1 MEFSS
6 NLFQKKIKI
15 IEQCIK
21 NNYDA
26 LNNINDMII
35 YLQYLIYY
43 NDQLSN
49 DNYSNICNYVDTLF
63 SNLSYKLMG
72 INYNSTGI
80 GTHGALQYQFFVNN
94 SKLPIDKQKL
104 YLRINISYKS
114 KVRSFVIDIDNLIHK
129 LLYDTYFHIKINKN
143 ENIFYKL
150 PQFKSIIGL
159 VFSCMIYNL
168 TSTECIK
175 KYFNLLLKIYYK
187 IIFIYKNNK
196 TFTSRNEFNKYIF
209 NNNDID
215 DEFNYNIN
223 NLNQT
228 NSIYRYT
235 NAKMIIMPTSLIKN
249 PITKLTMLNF
259 FLNLCYGFAY
269 EYFYYYMNM
278 FHDLDIDIYSIFNKY
293 FNSLEIN
300 NTIILYDNNSLY
312 FDNITNVLLNYLN
325 DKSYSINECEI
336 SKFFDGIHTP
346 ISNIMEYK
354 KQCFNKFLNSEPLT
368 DEELNDFINMIIIN
382 RDINDIKSLLTSK
395 NVLMESLKNNNLN
408 LMQKYKIRYVLREI
422 EEQAQRITDFNIVIK
437 NILNNKKDVLF
448 RDVQNE
454 YFNHDFMILNN
465 YNYIT
470 NCHVLSPKVSS
481 NKPYVIDREIPIVEN
496 DEIFTNSI
504 PEFEDYP
511 VPISKFDLYVF
522 NVLMR
527 NITLYDIKL
536 NKFLPYVGNIFNE
549 YIYDFILDQ
558 NNKQI

>member
-21 NNYDA
+21 NNYDS
-26 LNNINDMII
+26 LNNINDIII

>member
-21 NNYDA
+21 NNYDS
-26 LNNINDMII
+26 LNNINDIII

-223 NLNQT
+223 NLNHI
-228 NSIYRYT
+228 NSIYIYT
-235 NAKMIIMPTSLIKN
+235 NSKMIIMPTSLIKN

>member
-26 LNNINDMII
+26 LNNINDIII

-80 GTHGALQYQFFVNN
+80 GTHGALQYHFFVNN

-196 TFTSRNEFNKYIF
+196 TFTSRNEFDKYMF
-209 NNNDID
+209 NDNDVD

-223 NLNQT
+223 NLNHIKSIYIYT
-228 NSIYRYT
+228 NS
-235 NAKMIIMPTSLIKN
+235 KMIIMPTSLIKN

-293 FNSLEIN
+293 FNCLEIN
-300 NTIILYDNNSLY
+300 NTITLYDNNSLY
-312 FDNITNVLLNYLN
+312 FDIITNVLLNYLN

-346 ISNIMEYK
+346 INNIMEYK

-368 DEELNDFINMIIIN
+368 NEELNDFINMIIIN

-395 NVLMESLKNNNLN
+395 NVLMENLKNNNLN

-422 EEQAQRITDFNIVIK
+422 EEQAQRITDFNVVIK

-470 NCHVLSPKVSS
+470 NCDVLSPKVSS
-481 NKPYVIDREIPIVEN
+481 NKPYVIDREIHIVKN
-496 DEIFTNSI
+496 DEIFTNTI

-511 VPISKFDLYVF
+511 VLISKFDLYVF

-536 NKFLPYVGNIFNE
+536 NKFLPYVGNIFND